1 MDDCMHYIHIS
12 VSDENIINLLN
23 SRYFGK
29 SESNGMH
36 RMCVC
41 LNVWCKRH
49 ILLACMFFYLI
60 FSQILTINIRHFKE
74 LSHKKLMTYG
84 GCHGYT
90 AYTLYLAG
98 KK

>member
-36 RMCVC
+36 RVCVC
-41 LNVWCKRH
+41 LNVWCKMC
-49 ILLACMFFYLI
+49 LCYF
-60 FSQILTINIRHFKE
+60 
-74 LSHKKLMTYG
+74 
-84 GCHGYT
+84 
-90 AYTLYLAG
+90 AG
-98 KK
+98 VYVFLFNL